1 MTERQQVSEHLFG
14 NREQMILNPR
24 GLLLRLTGYVRAEL
38 LIGVYKKLSPAEG
51 MPFLQAA
58 EFGWRGRHLK

>member
-1 MTERQQVSEHLFG
+1 
-14 NREQMILNPR
+14 MILNPR
-24 GLLLRLTGYVRAEL
+24 GLVLRLTGYVRAEL